1 MKATQRAGAWLIVLW
16 CGARAVLAAAAS
28 QTVAVPVLSGA
39 WWQIAE
45 RNPLDPG
52 SPWYSNAANACDF
65 TIYPATNGQWQL
77 TACIRGTAYPGE
89 TRLFYRWQS
98 HTLTNRMW
106 TRDGVFATSNTN
118 APLNQWP
125 GVMQAPHCFTNDG
138 SYWFFYN
145 GAYPNAQGNRQGNA
159 AFLKT
164 SMDGVNFNDTTNIA
178 GDYRIFL
185 MGRDVNVFHTT
196 NDTWIAYYCGTA
208 EMVARTAPALRGPWS
223 AQEYSLGVEGNP
235 ESPFVLRRGTNYY
248 LWQQMSVYHALD
260 PMNFDVPKITKMT
273 GGLDHGKYAPE
284 ILSYAG
290 QDYIAGYDG
299 NGIWLSYL
307 RWETRTVTPADL
319 AWLEV
324 QGKTLTPAFAWT
336 SAVYQI
342 SGVQAMR
349 SATVRFIPCQHGAT
363 AAVSNDATLYAAA
376 DADIPYGSSGEYRTN
391 TVPLAVGTNTITLTL
406 TAAGAVTSKTYQVT
420 IVSNVPEPVTA
431 AAALLITGMFRRAVH

>member
-1 MKATQRAGAWLIVLW
+1 MWIALFW
-16 CGARAVLAAAAS
+16 CGAHVVLGAAAAS

-52 SPWYSNAANACDF
+52 SPWYSNTANACDF
-65 TIYPATNGQWQL
+65 TIHQATNGVWQL

-98 HTLTNRMW
+98 DALTNRTW
-106 TRDGVFATSNTN
+106 TRDGVFATSDTN
-118 APLNQWP
+118 APLLQWP

-138 SYWFFYN
+138 TYWFFYN

-164 SMDGVNFNDTTNIA
+164 SMDGVTFSDTTNVA

-196 NDTWIAYYCGTA
+196 NNTWIAYYCGTA
-208 EMVARTAPALRGPWS
+208 EMMARMAPALRGPWS
-223 AQEYSLGVEGNP
+223 AQEYSLGVPGNP

-248 LWQQMSVYHALD
+248 LWQQMSVYHSLD
-260 PMNFDVPKITKMT
+260 PMNFAVPKITRMT
-273 GGLDHGKYAPE
+273 TGLVHGKYAPE
-284 ILSYAG
+284 IFSHEG
-290 QDYIAGYDG
+290 RDYIAGYDG
-299 NGIWLSYL
+299 DGIWLSYL

-324 QGKTLTPAFAWT
+324 QGKTLTPVFSWT
-336 SAVYQI
+336 NMVYHI
-342 SGVQAMR
+342 SGVQAMT
-349 SATVRFIPCQHGAT
+349 AVAVRFVPCQHDAAAIVSNT
-363 AAVSNDATLYAAA
+363 AALYAAA
-376 DADIPYGSSGEYRTN
+376 NNEIAYDRGGEYRTN
-391 TVPLAVGTNTITLTL
+391 TIPLAAGTNVITLTM
-406 TAAGAVTSKTYQVT
+406 TAEGAVTSKTYQVT
-420 IVSNVPEPVTA
+420 IVSSMPEPAAAA
-431 AAALLITGMFRRAVH
+431 AAALVITGMCMRAVQR